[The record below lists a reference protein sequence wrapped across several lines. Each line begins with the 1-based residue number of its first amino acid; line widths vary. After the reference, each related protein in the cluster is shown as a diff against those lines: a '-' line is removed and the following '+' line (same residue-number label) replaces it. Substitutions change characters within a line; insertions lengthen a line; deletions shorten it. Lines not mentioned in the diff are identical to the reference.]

1 MPALSTHA
9 VFLSY
14 ASQDAAAAQRI
25 CEALQAAGVEVWF
38 DRSEL
43 RGGDAWDAK
52 IRKQIKDCALFIP
65 IISENTQSRPEGYF
79 RLEWHLAEQRSHLIA
94 RGRPFIVPLAI
105 DDTRDD
111 EALVPDAFV
120 DVQWMRVPGA
130 NATPGFCERV
140 KALLATTEVVRERH
154 VAPKSEN
161 VAHGVPVV
169 RAEPSA
175 TVSSRR
181 ARWVRPVLAG
191 VAVAAVALAIALVK
205 SKTGNAA
212 QPIGAKPAEAPVVPE
227 KLSPAGEL
235 AERARRMLDKG
246 HHTREQLDAAGE
258 LCDRALQL
266 DPTDAFV
273 WAQAARVDLLLIY
286 PYGYDTSATRRKRAQ
301 ERATR
306 ALNLAPDRFEV
317 RIIHAAVLAHAVG
330 TPALIAEAEKTFRE
344 LIASHPDD
352 PELVRQLAEVLRE
365 AHRFAEAAKL
375 FESIGEYE
383 VAGWSYFQ
391 GGEPRAALA
400 AVTRAP
406 RSVTMLQ
413 LTALL
418 EYSGNED
425 LNAAQA
431 AIDRM
436 QPSELLTEMPA
447 AEAMRIAMYRRDPD
461 RILELGRALNRDYF
475 DANGFR
481 GPRAYFTGLAYQM
494 ANRPE
499 QAAAEWRAGLVVV
512 ESMLKSAP
520 DNRQLLISSAWLHAA
535 LQNMPAA
542 EADFARSQA
551 LAELRGDTLDF
562 ANYYL
567 LLRLKRTEA
576 LLSGAETYFRE
587 KRPLW
592 QIMHAELRF
601 SPEADFL
608 HGDPRYEKLL
618 RDYLPEGAK
627 PL

>member
-1 MPALSTHA
+1 
-9 VFLSY
+9 
-14 ASQDAAAAQRI
+14 
-25 CEALQAAGVEVWF
+25 
-38 DRSEL
+38 
-43 RGGDAWDAK
+43 
-52 IRKQIKDCALFIP
+52 
-65 IISENTQSRPEGYF
+65 
-79 RLEWHLAEQRSHLIA
+79 
-94 RGRPFIVPLAI
+94 
-105 DDTRDD
+105 
-111 EALVPDAFV
+111 
-120 DVQWMRVPGA
+120 
-130 NATPGFCERV
+130 
-140 KALLATTEVVRERH
+140 
-154 VAPKSEN
+154 
-161 VAHGVPVV
+161 
-169 RAEPSA
+169 
-175 TVSSRR
+175 
-181 ARWVRPVLAG
+181 
-191 VAVAAVALAIALVK
+191 
-205 SKTGNAA
+205 
-212 QPIGAKPAEAPVVPE
+212 
-227 KLSPAGEL
+227 
-235 AERARRMLDKG
+235 
-246 HHTREQLDAAGE
+246 
-258 LCDRALQL
+258 
-266 DPTDAFV
+266 
-273 WAQAARVDLLLIY
+273 
-286 PYGYDTSATRRKRAQ
+286 
-301 ERATR
+301 
-306 ALNLAPDRFEV
+306 
-317 RIIHAAVLAHAVG
+317 
-330 TPALIAEAEKTFRE
+330 
-344 LIASHPDD
+344 
-352 PELVRQLAEVLRE
+352 
-365 AHRFAEAAKL
+365 
-375 FESIGEYE
+375 
-383 VAGWSYFQ
+383 
-391 GGEPRAALA
+391 
-400 AVTRAP
+400 
-406 RSVTMLQ
+406 MLQ

-418 EYSGNED
+418 EYSWNED
-425 LNAAQA
+425 LTAAQA

-535 LQNMPAA
+535 LKNMPAA